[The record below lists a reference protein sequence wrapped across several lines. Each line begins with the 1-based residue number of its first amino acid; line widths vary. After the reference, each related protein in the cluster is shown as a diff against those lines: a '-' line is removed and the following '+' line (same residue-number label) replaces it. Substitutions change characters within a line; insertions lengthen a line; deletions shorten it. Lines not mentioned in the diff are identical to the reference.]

1 MLRRALVTFVIRRW
15 LPWALGLALPGL
27 VAACG
32 SPVCHAVAC
41 DDGFYI
47 SVSSTGTPKQGTYSL
62 VVVTDGVT
70 TTCTMTRA
78 EERCSDRVRM
88 SFSGDELAQIV
99 VGVSASE
106 SVKIVSAPV
115 KVAVYRD
122 GVELG
127 SKSFMPVYA
136 AAYWNGPE
144 CEPTCTRARDTF
156 VFAH

>member
-1 MLRRALVTFVIRRW
+1 
-15 LPWALGLALPGL
+15 
-27 VAACG
+27 
-32 SPVCHAVAC
+32 
-41 DDGFYI
+41 
-47 SVSSTGTPKQGTYSL
+47 
-62 VVVTDGVT
+62 
-70 TTCTMTRA
+70 
-78 EERCSDRVRM
+78 M